1 MKTVSPATLVSWQ
14 CKALLGRV
22 TQQEGGMHI
31 NLRSLWIGLIFQQVR
46 GYRRVATVL
55 PKRVEASWPLAP
67 QTRRDC
73 GPSRR
78 HDLLNPLEFHGK
90 RPSQQGAPQPPAGQR
105 TR

>member
-1 MKTVSPATLVSWQ
+1 
-14 CKALLGRV
+14 
-22 TQQEGGMHI
+22 MHI

-46 GYRRVATVL
+46 GYRRVATAL
-55 PKRVEASWPLAP
+55 PKSVASSWPLAP

-73 GPSRR
+73 APSRR
-78 HDLLNPLEFHGK
+78 DDLLNPLEFHGK